1 MGGTSTDVS
10 RYSGG
15 FSRQSFHCVGD
26 ARITGNALHIET
38 IAAGGGSICQVVD
51 GLLRVGPSSA
61 GSFPGPACYGFGGP
75 FCLTDIN
82 LLMGRLDP
90 NSFSTPLNLIHSELR
105 LTKMVEESGKSA
117 RDLLDG
123 FLP

>member
-1 MGGTSTDVS
+1 MSQV
-10 RYSGG
+10 SGG

-61 GSFPGPACYGFGGP
+61 GSYPIQLVMDLVVL
-75 FCLTDIN
+75 CLTDIN
-82 LLMGRLDP
+82 LLLGRLDP
-90 NSFSTPLNLIHSELR
+90 NSFSTP
-105 LTKMVEESGKSA
+105 
-117 RDLLDG
+117 
-123 FLP
+123 